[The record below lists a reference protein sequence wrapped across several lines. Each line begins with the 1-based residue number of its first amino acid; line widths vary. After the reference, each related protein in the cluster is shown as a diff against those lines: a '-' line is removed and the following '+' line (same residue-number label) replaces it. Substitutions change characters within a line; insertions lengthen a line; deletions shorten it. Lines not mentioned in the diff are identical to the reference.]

1 MGENL
6 VLAGVNA
13 QYVHTALAV
22 RQLAAVLHAA
32 GRPCDV
38 AEYTINQHPADILR
52 DLALRRA
59 DAYLFSCY
67 IWNVGLVRQVAAD
80 LRRVCPGALLVAGG
94 PQAAHCAETFLRDN
108 PAFNAVATGEGEGN
122 IVLLA
127 DAAAGRIALGECPG
141 LVYREGDSFVATPDA
156 PLPAMDGLPFAYD
169 DLDAL
174 GGRILYYES
183 MRGCPYR
190 CSYCLS
196 GRDGAVRAK
205 SLETVY
211 AELDRFLA
219 ARVRQVKFVDRTFNC
234 DAPRALA
241 IWRYLAAHDNNVTG
255 FHFEM
260 AGHLLNEE
268 ALDFL
273 STVREGLFQFE
284 IGVQSTNPDT
294 LAAIHRGAGLAR
306 CLQNA
311 KDLRRAGNVH
321 LHLDLIAGL
330 PFEDAGS
337 FARSF
342 DEVYA
347 ARPHQLQLGFLK
359 MLPGSEMER
368 RAAEYGLVC
377 QQEAPFEILCNRWL
391 TFEELCQLKDMAAMV
406 ELYHNSGRF
415 THVVGRLC
423 GGWASPFAFY
433 RALAALWRRQ
443 GYHKAP
449 LSKLG
454 QYQLLGDF
462 AQPPDEELQYLC
474 RLDMALHEKPRVLPA
489 WVQVDGSRPHRNR
502 VLAFYQTPGNVETCL
517 PNHRQ
522 YEPKQLL
529 KMAHVEVL
537 PFDPATGQ
545 LGECALLFDY
555 TRRDVTGKALCRRI
569 TLPK

>member
-22 RQLAAVLHAA
+22 RQLAAVLRAA
-32 GRPCDV
+32 ARPCDV
-38 AEYTINQHPADILR
+38 AEYTINQHAADVLR

-80 LRRVCPGALLVAGG
+80 LRRVCPDALLVAGG
-94 PQAAHCAETFLRDN
+94 PQAAHCAEAFLRDN
-108 PAFNAVATGEGEGN
+108 PAFNAVATCEGESN

-127 DAAAGRIALGECPG
+127 DAAAGRIALADCPG
-141 LVYREGDSFVATPDA
+141 LVYRDGDTFVATPDA
-156 PLPAMDGLPFAYD
+156 PLPGMDGLPFAYD

-174 GGRILYYES
+174 EGRILYYES

-205 SLETVY
+205 SLEKVY

-219 ARVRQVKFVDRTFNC
+219 ANVRQVKFVDRTFNC
-234 DAPRALA
+234 DAARALA
-241 IWRYLAAHDNNVTG
+241 IWQYLAAHDNGVTG

-260 AGHLLNEE
+260 AGHLLTGE

-273 STVREGLFQFE
+273 STLREGLFQFE

-294 LAAIHRGAGLAR
+294 LAAIHRKEG
-306 CLQNA
+306 
-311 KDLRRAGNVH
+311 
-321 LHLDLIAGL
+321 
-330 PFEDAGS
+330 
-337 FARSF
+337 
-342 DEVYA
+342 
-347 ARPHQLQLGFLK
+347 
-359 MLPGSEMER
+359 
-368 RAAEYGLVC
+368 
-377 QQEAPFEILCNRWL
+377 
-391 TFEELCQLKDMAAMV
+391 
-406 ELYHNSGRF
+406 
-415 THVVGRLC
+415 
-423 GGWASPFAFY
+423 
-433 RALAALWRRQ
+433 LWRRQ
-443 GYHKAP
+443 GHHRAP

-462 AQPPDEELQYLC
+462 AEAPSEELQALC

-489 WVQVDGSRPHRNR
+489 WVKADGSRPHRGR
-502 VLAFYQTPGNVETCL
+502 VLAFYQAPGNVDAYL

-529 KMAHVEVL
+529 KTAHVEVL
-537 PFDPATGQ
+537 PFDPATGRP
-545 LGECALLFDY
+545 GECALLFDY